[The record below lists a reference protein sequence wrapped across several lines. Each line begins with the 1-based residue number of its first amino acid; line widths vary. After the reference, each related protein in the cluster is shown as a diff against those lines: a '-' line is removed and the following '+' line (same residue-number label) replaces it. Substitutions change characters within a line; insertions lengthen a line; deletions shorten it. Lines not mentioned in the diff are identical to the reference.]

1 MKEQA
6 LRVSETER
14 LLGSSEVLESIIR
27 KYKTMQGEQG
37 QFGAT
42 SMLLGSGAFVGRLTV
57 GGIRMALQTIQGVA
71 LSKWEKINLGS
82 TIQSQRKQAFPS
94 PKRGIET
101 GSNQLALTG
110 TNGTRHPRP
119 VPFGCLPGKV
129 ECPPFRIQPRATASR
144 N

>member
-6 LRVSETER
+6 LRVSETELSETER
-14 LLGSSEVLESIIR
+14 LPGSSEVLESIIR

-71 LSKWEKINLGS
+71 LSKWEKINLD
-82 TIQSQRKQAFPS
+82 
-94 PKRGIET
+94 
-101 GSNQLALTG
+101 
-110 TNGTRHPRP
+110 HP
-119 VPFGCLPGKV
+119 VP
-129 ECPPFRIQPRATASR
+129 T
-144 N
+144 